1 MSRNPE
7 SAIAVVAGSF
17 GLVWL
22 AIVASMVIGWIMNIF
37 DVIGVTS
44 PLNAE
49 DALHIIGIFIVPL
62 GAIMGI
68 FF

>member
-1 MSRNPE
+1 MSRNSE
-7 SAIAVVAGSF
+7 NAIAAVVGGF
-17 GLVWL
+17 GLIWL
-22 AIVASMVIGWIMNIF
+22 VVVVGVIIGWIMNIF
-37 DVIGVTS
+37 DVIGVST

-49 DALHIIGIFIVPL
+49 DALHIVGIFIVPL

>member
-7 SAIAVVAGSF
+7 NAIAAVVGGF

-22 AIVASMVIGWIMNIF
+22 VIVVSMIVGWIMNIF
-37 DVIGVTS
+37 DVFGVST

-49 DALHIIGIFIVPL
+49 DALHIVGIFIVPL

>member
-1 MSRNPE
+1 MSKNSE
-7 SAIAVVAGSF
+7 TAIAAVMGSF
-17 GLVWL
+17 GLIWL
-22 AIVASMVIGWIMNIF
+22 VVVIGVIVGWIMNIF
-37 DVIGVTS
+37 DVIGVST

-49 DALHIIGIFIVPL
+49 DALHIVGIFIVPL